1 MALSRWMCL
10 APRIISW
17 LRLSVLTVTV
27 SLLAATGMARAAS
40 QADLDASFLAAF
52 GHPQPLIRQTFMPSF
67 YSGLER
73 GESEP
78 WPIVVQLTPERLIPL
93 GPSRWALI
101 VKETIKEAGQ
111 AYSGAIAVAYLQHR
125 GQLWRKEDVWPEV
138 FYSGFSGVP
147 ANGGSAV
154 RHFGSAPPLYL
165 AIGRWCGQ
173 GTCDDDIQIMQL
185 DASGPRALGDILGG
199 GWFPWEAED
208 LLYDGYDCESYGYSA
223 KAGPPKARDAVLSV
237 TYAGWRAPVGKLH
250 PKTWFRYRVDIVR
263 KGDDLAMQPVVP
275 IPTCAR

>member
-1 MALSRWMCL
+1 MAFSRWICL
-10 APRIISW
+10 AHQIICW
-17 LRLSVLTVTV
+17 LRLSVLTVTA

-52 GHPQPLIRQTFMPSF
+52 GHPPPLIRQTFMPSF

-78 WPIVVQLTPERLIPL
+78 WPITVQLTPERLIPL

-101 VKETIKEAGQ
+101 VKETIQEIGHL
-111 AYSGAIAVAYLQHR
+111 YGGAIAVAYLQHR

-154 RHFGSAPPLYL
+154 RHFGAAPLYL
-165 AIGRWCGQ
+165 ATSEWCGQ
-173 GTCDDDIQIMQL
+173 GTCDDSIQVMQL
-185 DASGPRALGDILGG
+185 DSSGPRYLGEILGG
-199 GWFPWEAED
+199 AWFPWEVAD
-208 LLYDGYDCESYGYSA
+208 LEYDGFDCESYGYSA
-223 KAGPPKARDAVLSV
+223 KIMPPQTRKAVLSV
-237 TYAGWRAPVGKLH
+237 IYAGWHAPVGQIA
-250 PKTWFRYRVDIVR
+250 PKTRFRYRVDIVP
-263 KGDDLAMQPVVP
+263 KGDDLAMRPAAP